1 MQHLLD
7 DCGKICLCLRI
18 GYLVEV
24 HEYCDKRCLSVCSH
38 ECDDLILNHL
48 HTAVDFFLDTEF
60 CDLVD
65 FFFIQIKSNALKLL
79 AHLLSELFTADLYK
93 WCQMCKRDT
102 LSTIL

>member
-1 MQHLLD
+1 MQHLLN

-48 HTAVDFFLDTEF
+48 HTAVDFFLDTKL
-60 CDLVD
+60 CYLID
-65 FFFIQIKSNALKLL
+65 FFFIQIKAYALEFL
-79 AHLLSELFTADLYK
+79 
-93 WCQMCKRDT
+93 
-102 LSTIL
+102 